1 MEGVG
6 ARLGRSSTRY
16 GGPATVFSGPVR
28 KWKKKWV
35 PLTPTTTTATTTT
48 ATNNHH
54 HSNNSSPSNLVL
66 YKWTPISK
74 ENTTTTDSPADAEP
88 QRKKFRYV
96 PIAVIEEQKQEVGAK
111 SDDENKLEDGDPAPQ
126 PSQTSGSEGKP
137 DENKV
142 KQENQILDKD
152 GAPTAEAN
160 ETSLDLNLGFKAHDG
175 YSGTDQ
181 RMGEQDES
189 SDQLERM
196 TSAGDVEM
204 RSAAATEVESR
215 KKWKAVTNELDMGA

>member
-16 GGPATVFSGPVR
+16 GGPVAVFSGPVR

-35 PLTPTTTTATTTT
+35 PLTSTTL
-48 ATNNHH
+48 TNNHS
-54 HSNNSSPSNLVL
+54 SNNNSSSSPSNLVL

-74 ENTTTTDSPADAEP
+74 EDTITTTTTTDSAADAEP
-88 QRKKFRYV
+88 QRRKFRYV

-111 SDDENKLEDGDPAPQ
+111 SDDENKPEDGDPAQ
-126 PSQTSGSEGKP
+126 HPSQTSGSEGKP
-137 DENKV
+137 DENDL
-142 KQENQILDKD
+142 KQESQTFNKD
-152 GAPTAEAN
+152 GAPTEEAN
-160 ETSLDLNLGFKAHDG
+160 ETSLDLNLGFRAHDG
-175 YSGTDQ
+175 DNGTDQ

-189 SDQLERM
+189 SDQLGRT

-204 RSAAATEVESR
+204 R
-215 KKWKAVTNELDMGA
+215 